1 MKAFVASVGL
11 LIVISVA
18 VSFYLDSTQM
28 SAENVYS
35 TDSVRLN

>member
-1 MKAFVASVGL
+1 MKAFVASIGL
-11 LIVISVA
+11 LIVICVA
-18 VSFYLDSTQM
+18 ASYYLTSTQM